1 MLRLSLLALCVACSP
16 VTAKV
21 DYEDDTKRLLGSDA
35 PDSPPD
41 DEGDVS
47 GSDSEDDAEDELP
60 PADDVPP
67 DTDDEEE
74 PPVTDEDEDE
84 DDDED
89 EDEDTDGLAE
99 WTFMVYL
106 AADNNLEEAGL
117 KDLNEMEFAGS
128 TDEVNIIVELDRAHG
143 FTSADG
149 DWKGARRYRAE
160 SDTDMSRINSPV
172 LVDLG
177 EVDSGDPATFIDFI
191 EWSVENYPAKN
202 YAFVIWNHGWSWTM
216 APTGARKGIAS
227 DDHSGSDLTVA
238 GGEYESILEAA
249 VDITGEPLA
258 LIGMDACLMASWEIA
273 RVSADY
279 GDYYVASQATESF
292 DGWAFDTAL
301 ADLVA
306 DPEMSAAELG
316 TVIAQRFHETDDATL
331 SVTDLTQL
339 AAMDGALDLFA
350 NAVIEDGNP
359 RGEVRRQARDSQNFD
374 GDPADRDLG
383 DFMARMEDATDN
395 PDILAAA
402 QDVSAELSEVI
413 VSNFTNGGWVSDAT
427 GMSIYLPVNGPDD
440 IYLEG
445 SWNDLTSWTEM
456 LEAVDN

>member
-1 MLRLSLLALCVACSP
+1 
-16 VTAKV
+16 
-21 DYEDDTKRLLGSDA
+21 
-35 PDSPPD
+35 
-41 DEGDVS
+41 
-47 GSDSEDDAEDELP
+47 
-60 PADDVPP
+60 
-67 DTDDEEE
+67 
-74 PPVTDEDEDE
+74 
-84 DDDED
+84 
-89 EDEDTDGLAE
+89 
-99 WTFMVYL
+99 
-106 AADNNLEEAGL
+106 
-117 KDLNEMEFAGS
+117 
-128 TDEVNIIVELDRAHG
+128 
-143 FTSADG
+143 
-149 DWKGARRYRAE
+149 
-160 SDTDMSRINSPV
+160 
-172 LVDLG
+172 
-177 EVDSGDPATFIDFI
+177 
-191 EWSVENYPAKN
+191 
-202 YAFVIWNHGWSWTM
+202 M